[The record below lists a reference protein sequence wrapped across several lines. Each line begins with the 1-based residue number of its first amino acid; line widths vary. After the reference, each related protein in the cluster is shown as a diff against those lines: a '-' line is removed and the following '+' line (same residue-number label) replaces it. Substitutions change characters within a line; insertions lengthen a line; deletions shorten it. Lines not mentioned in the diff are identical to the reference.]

1 MGHRYKGVQR
11 YSLPFKVLGIGI
23 LDSLSNLITSL
34 FSAGEQGAIYIP
46 KPVVNGVQSLFQDD
60 AGAAAVTAD
69 GDPVGRMLD
78 QSGNGNHAT
87 QSTSAAR
94 PIYRTDGTLHWLQGN
109 GTTTFMTGINLLTL
123 TQYWAVSYGLRFD
136 SFDNSDGPYH
146 LLRAGGD
153 PNNRDDIRMEEYT
166 VRRRRTVVSRFEAQ
180 GTTVTRPL
188 AYPTNGTDFVGF
200 VNRAE
205 NEKVT
210 GEIYSG
216 STTALLEELSPY
228 SVGTASLSIMIGSPG
243 FPLAG
248 RMYGLTYVV
257 GGLTAENRAQL
268 NEYTVSISGAS

>member
-1 MGHRYKGVQR
+1 MTVINNADAVY
-11 YSLPFKVLGIGI
+11 LGGTAVDRVYVGSER
-23 LDSLSNLITSL
+23 LWPAFSPVEL
-34 FSAGEQGAIYIP
+34 FANSEQGAWYDP
-46 KPVVNGVQSLFQDD
+46 SDLSTLFQDA
-60 AGAAAVTAD
+60 AGTVPVTAD

-78 QSGNGNHAT
+78 KSGNGNHAI
-87 QSTSAAR
+87 QAVSGNR
-94 PIYRTDGTLHWLQGN
+94 PVYRTEGTLHWLQGN
-109 GTTTFMTGINLLTL
+109 GTTTFMTGINFLTL

-136 SFDNSDGPYH
+136 SFDDSDGPYH

-153 PNNRDDIRMEEYT
+153 PNNRDDIRIEEYT
-166 VRRRRTVVSRFEAQ
+166 VGRRRTVVSRFEAQ
-180 GTTVTRPL
+180 GTPVLRTL

-205 NEKVT
+205 NEKVV

-216 STTALLEELSPY
+216 SATALLEELSPY